1 MTNLEIYRFSLLNK
15 AKEQQVLSF
24 YNEEEDLLNT
34 INDYLTYIFT
44 NVRQYTDNQ
53 GKFRTFTLSSL
64 QKIDNDNRSITG
76 YFDSAYTGE
85 KAKIKDRKTMDTKYD
100 ISKIDLVSK
109 DFFFLIHVPK
119 NSKYGILVVQKKENH
134 GVKTVFEN
142 AFNAFMR
149 FKGVSNY
156 MLELKQAPARYLIRN
171 FLSDGRLKEFRL
183 IHSKVKSELD
193 LNIGTEQRV
202 IKLANSTNS
211 EVIKGV
217 LINLFDNF
225 IPSEDRI
232 PFLDQG
238 EFDEI
243 AFVLGYNGV
252 VKTFYIKDKEKIRAS
267 VDVTKLVEFEDGE
280 PTYDSLVKIS
290 YDLIGLVA

>member
-1 MTNLEIYRFSLLNK
+1 M
-15 AKEQQVLSF
+15 LSF
-24 YNEEEDLLNT
+24 YNEEEDLLDT
-34 INDYLTYIFT
+34 MNDYLSHIFEK
-44 NVRQYTDNQ
+44 VRKYTDNQ
-53 GKFRTFTLSSL
+53 GKFRTFTLSGM
-64 QKIDNDNRSITG
+64 QKIDKDNRSIIG

-85 KAKIKDRKTMDTKYD
+85 KAKVRDRKTLNTKYD
-100 ISKIDLVSK
+100 ISKVDLICK
-109 DFFFLIHVPK
+109 DFFFLVHVPK

-142 AFNAFMR
+142 AFNSFMR

-156 MLELKQAPARYLIRN
+156 SLELKQAPARYFIRN
-171 FLSDGRLKEFRL
+171 FLSDGKLKEFRL
-183 IHSKVKSELD
+183 IDSKVKSDFE

-202 IKLANSTNS
+202 IKLANSSNS
-211 EVIKGV
+211 EIIKNV
-217 LINLFDNF
+217 LINLFDNS
-225 IPSEDRI
+225 IQLEDKI

-243 AFVLGYNGV
+243 AFVLTYNGV
-252 VKTFYIKDKEKIRAS
+252 VKTFYVKNKEKIRAN

-280 PTYDSLVKIS
+280 PTYESLVKIS